1 MLRFDFLPESLIRG
15 VSILLGFGDLCSLVK
30 VGCLVI
36 YVRGVE
42 EFDVIIS
49 FDCVNCVSEVFI
61 IDGYTMCTCVIH
73 FSDCCHF

>member
-49 FDCVNCVSEVFI
+49 FDCVNCVSKVFI